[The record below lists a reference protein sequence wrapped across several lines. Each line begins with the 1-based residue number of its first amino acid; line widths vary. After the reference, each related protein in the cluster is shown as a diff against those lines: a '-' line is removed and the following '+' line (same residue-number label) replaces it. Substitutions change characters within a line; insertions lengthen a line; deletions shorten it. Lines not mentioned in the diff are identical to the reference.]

1 MISICQTRLSIRIIS
16 SHWLHFISPSLLFNL
31 LFSGF
36 IVHPSIKTA
45 LAKDTINPLVIQ
57 SKKIILPFWTTCSQK
72 AAKNPH
78 TFHACIRLLAQ
89 CYTFLTVTNF
99 SECCMSEVH
108 MRTKKNIESMM
119 NKIKLNTLFSESFLD
134 YILGSHHCLIMA
146 FPSLSLSNNGHVGGE
161 YNMPCKQWDISCP
174 MQQ

>member
-36 IVHPSIKTA
+36 TVHQSIKTA
-45 LAKDTINPLVIQ
+45 LAKDTINPLVIHC
-57 SKKIILPFWTTCSQK
+57 KRIILPFCSWTMCSQK

-78 TFHACIRLLAQ
+78 TFHACIQLLAQ
-89 CYTFLTVTNF
+89 CFTFLTVANF
-99 SECCMSEVH
+99 SECCMLEVH
-108 MRTKKNIESMM
+108 MRTKKIESMI

-146 FPSLSLSNNGHVGGE
+146 FSSLSLSNNCHIGGE

-174 MQQ
+174 M